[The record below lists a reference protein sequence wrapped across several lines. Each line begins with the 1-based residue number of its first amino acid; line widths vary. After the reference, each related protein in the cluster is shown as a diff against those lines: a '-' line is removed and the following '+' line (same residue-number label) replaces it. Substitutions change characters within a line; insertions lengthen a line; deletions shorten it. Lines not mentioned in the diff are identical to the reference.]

1 MDSVSI
7 NMFFFFD
14 VELWLWGIY
23 NLYGNDYFY
32 AILWYPR
39 DNFTGD
45 LLYTVVVV
53 VAQIHDK
60 L

>member
-1 MDSVSI
+1 MDSVLI
-7 NMFFFFD
+7 NTFFY
-14 VELWLWGIY
+14 VEAKLCGIY

-32 AILWYPR
+32 ATPWYPR

-45 LLYTVVVV
+45 LLHIVVVV